1 MQRARA
7 SILAAIVLALFSLA
21 AINTADASSK
31 KSRVKPAPT
40 SEPIAV
46 TAERETFGVP
56 DIMREERGTRPRTAP
71 PSLIPPPGRAERPAK
86 RRGSSTLIPPPMP
99 SPNAANSPPS
109 SVLLQH
115 PPPAV
120 YPPPARDSYGDRV
133 INCIH
138 SAPLNTGVGNN
149 PANPQA
155 YIRQCAN

>member
-1 MQRARA
+1 MRVSRLAVFALTVAFALA
-7 SILAAIVLALFSLA
+7 S
-21 AINTADASSK
+21 ADAWAAK
-31 KSRVKPAPT
+31 KKRAKPAPVAAPSVT
-40 SEPIAV
+40 YDDRGTPIIMQGY
-46 TAERETFGVP
+46 RSDYGIP
-56 DIMREERGTRPRTAP
+56 DIMREEKGVPPR
-71 PSLIPPPGRAERPAK
+71 RADRPAG
-86 RRGSSTLIPPPMP
+86 RPRGSSTLIPPPVP

-109 SVLLQH
+109 PVLLQH

-120 YPPPARDSYGDRV
+120 YPPPARNSFGDRV